1 MGDKMVIIK
10 PGDRVSITPHNYP
23 FENRNPPKSGVVFS
37 QIDEGWFRISVS
49 HEGVTDIFDCPRHVL
64 TKDN

>member
-1 MGDKMVIIK
+1 MVIIK
-10 PGDRVSITPHNYP
+10 PGDRVSIAPHNYP
-23 FENRNPPKSGVVFS
+23 LENRNPPKSGVVFS

-64 TKDN
+64 TKDS

>member
-1 MGDKMVIIK
+1 MVIIK

-23 FENRNPPKSGVVFS
+23 FANRNPPKSGVVFS
-37 QIDEGWFRISVS
+37 QIDADWFRVSVS

>member
-1 MGDKMVIIK
+1 MVIIK

-23 FENRNPPKSGVVFS
+23 FENRNTPKSGVVFS
-37 QIDEGWFRISVS
+37 QIDADWFRVSVS